1 MFLKKATVLALL
13 ALAPTL
19 LAACGSDGGDLSGSA
34 VEDPSKP
41 VEPGNPP
48 VDPVNPPAE
57 KPGDSKPAP
66 GVAPVGGT
74 GEVTLLGYVQSLA
87 PTRRVDLADMKDA
100 CRASA
105 DCQADIAK
113 FEAHLLTLCPT
124 EADCK
129 DAVGMLL
136 YKERS
141 PQQVAQQLYAASF
154 PQSKDVVPVV
164 EAALGPS
171 AGGDEAAPV
180 EGAFDATIAQLIE
193 DLNAKASTPV
203 DMVEI
208 GNLIVKID
216 PETGNAVTQQV
227 TQDIADAAPADPAVA
242 ETATKLAAGEA
253 VDAAAA
259 AALIEEVVKGDAG
272 GDAGS
277 DPAKPGA
284 EPAAVDPVALQKAAN
299 GLRLGVGMTVEW
311 AGVKGMLGDDVAAAV
326 EGYAGDTTLIHSG
339 TLTDLLDG
347 KSVDAVAVGDLLD
360 EIASAQP

>member
-1 MFLKKATVLALL
+1 MFLKKATALALL

-19 LAACGSDGGDLSGSA
+19 LAACGSDGGNLSGSA

-48 VDPVNPPAE
+48 VAPVNPPAE

-66 GVAPVGGT
+66 GVAPSGGA
-74 GEVTLLGYVQSLA
+74 GEATLLGYVQSLA

-105 DCQADIAK
+105 DCQADVAK

-129 DAVGMLL
+129 SAVGMLL

-141 PQQVAQQLYAASF
+141 PQQVAQQIYAASF
-154 PQSKDVVPVV
+154 PQAKDVLPIV
-164 EAALGPS
+164 EESLGPS
-171 AGGDEAAPV
+171 AGGDDAAPV
-180 EGAFDATIAQLIE
+180 AGAFDATIDQLVE
-193 DLNAKASTPV
+193 DLNAKAGTPV

-216 PETGNAVTQQV
+216 PETGNAVTQQI

-242 ETATKLAAGEA
+242 ETATKLAAGEP

-259 AALIEEVVKGDAG
+259 AALIDEVVKGDAG
-272 GDAGS
+272 GD
-277 DPAKPGA
+277 PAKPGS
-284 EPAAVDPVALQKAAN
+284 EPAAVDAVALQKAAE
-299 GLRLGVGMTVEW
+299 GLRQGVGMTVEW

-326 EGYAGDTTLIHSG
+326 EGFAGDTTLINSG

-347 KSVDAVAVGDLLD
+347 KSVDAVAVADLLD
-360 EIASAQP
+360 EIANAAQP